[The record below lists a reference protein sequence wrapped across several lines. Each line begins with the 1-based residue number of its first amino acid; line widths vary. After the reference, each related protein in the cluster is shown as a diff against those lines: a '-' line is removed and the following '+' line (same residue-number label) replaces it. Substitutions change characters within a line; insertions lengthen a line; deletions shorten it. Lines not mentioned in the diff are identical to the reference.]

1 MNPSPK
7 SSVRATVR
15 ALLFAAL
22 LLGTPLSLLAA
33 NAGDPVATCGT
44 ITGNASCPTFQ
55 PDGGGLYLIND
66 LGGFPAGTRVY
77 IEGSFGSPCNEICL
91 LLIPAPCVL
100 VKVIRACDPPPE
112 TFEGCGTINGGE
124 GCPTFLADTGTIYFL
139 SDLGGLEPG
148 TRTYVR
154 GVFGNTCTP
163 LCDLAA
169 ECIDVA
175 SLVPCG
181 RGVGDFDGTGCTDIA
196 DFLYLLDAWGTHV
209 DGTTIGIAD
218 FLSVLDN
225 WQQGPACP

>member
-148 TRTYVR
+148 TRTYMATQMEAARKSPAGLSIASQPRATPATTCAGQVR
-154 GVFGNTCTP
+154 NRP
-163 LCDLAA
+163 LAMTI
-169 ECIDVA
+169 EVPA
-175 SLVPCG
+175 STAPV
-181 RGVGDFDGTGCTDIA
+181 R
-196 DFLYLLDAWGTHV
+196 
-209 DGTTIGIAD
+209 
-218 FLSVLDN
+218 
-225 WQQGPACP
+225 